1 MSSLFQ
7 GLGEYLGGGAPA
19 TVSQKINTSFQ
30 IFYASVLDVI
40 LDENSLW
47 YRGPDSIGA
56 VRARIL
62 PPNYNR
68 NEDLITDICYPLD
81 RTHFRVPFPGEQIL
95 GVSSYGPTLQGV
107 YMQRLY
113 YWKVVS
119 ADQVLSYSRQPFT
132 GTDPYHIKPGPEIL
146 VDLST
151 EAKRFDDKLG
161 IDLGLIKAQETTIQ
175 KPRTGERTIE
185 SRFGAMIKFTST
197 PAQAKIWSEEQVNNQ
212 LASSDGDPM
221 LVLSVDRKQN
231 SLTPK
236 TNISTDLVVK
246 DINPSQDDTSLYF
259 TTRQNVPIKLS
270 CSQKMATWDFE
281 VRRGNVSTTIGL
293 SATLAKEFG
302 GGYDPKSALTLKLVG
317 TIVAE
322 EGNLVSG
329 DLDNN
334 LTLSAG
340 TAAKQ
345 GAPNYLNGT
354 MWQRANELKGMSYGL
369 GSKLNDTTLAAWL
382 ATDRTNPDGTYK
394 IDCSGFV
401 SWVLGTSSGASNSL
415 VEKSN
420 AVRQTL
426 SIDTSTLQEADVIGS
441 DNGPRYKPDG
451 KQWDANRK
459 TGIDHIAV
467 VIKDP
472 NGALWLAESHGG
484 KGVNI
489 RTLANGVAAWNSYG
503 VSNKFGTAYIDPSD
517 QTTKT
522 KSFYIGNYR
531 PAPVV

>member
-1 MSSLFQ
+1 MGSLFQ
-7 GLGEYLGGGAPA
+7 GLSEYMGGGAPPI
-19 TVSQKINTSFQ
+19 VNQKTNTSFQ
-30 IFYASVLDVI
+30 IFYASVLDVVV
-40 LDENSLW
+40 DENSLW

-95 GVSSYGPTLQGV
+95 GVSSYGPTVQGV

-113 YWKVVS
+113 YWKIIS

-146 VDLST
+146 VDIPT

-161 IDLGLIKAQETTIQ
+161 VDIGLIRAQENTIQ

-185 SRFGAMIKFTST
+185 SRFGALIKFTST
-197 PAQAKIWSEEQVNNQ
+197 PAQSKIWSEDQVNNQ

-221 LVLSVDRKQN
+221 LLLNVDRKRN
-231 SLTPK
+231 KLA
-236 TNISTDLVVK
+236 TNADVVVK
-246 DINPSQDDTSLYF
+246 DVSPSEDDTSIYL

-281 VRRGNVSTTIGL
+281 VRRGNVSTTTGV

-340 TAAKQ
+340 SAAKR

-354 MWQRANELKGMSYGL
+354 MWQRANELNGMVYGL
-369 GSKLNDTTLAAWL
+369 GSKLDTAGVATWL
-382 ATDRTNPDGTYK
+382 ATDRTNPGGTYK
-394 IDCSGFV
+394 VDCSGFV
-401 SWVLGTSSGASNSL
+401 SWVLGTSGGSYSL
-415 VEKSN
+415 VESSN
-420 AVRQTL
+420 AVRQIV
-426 SIDTSTLQEADVIGS
+426 SIDMTILQEADVIGS
-441 DNGPRYKPDG
+441 DNGPRFSDSA
-451 KQWDANRK
+451 QWDGNRK

-472 NGALWLAESHGG
+472 NGNLWLAESHGG
-484 KGVNI
+484 RGVNI
-489 RTLANGVAAWNSYG
+489 RTLADGVAAWNKYG
-503 VSNKFGTAYIDPSD
+503 SKNNFGEAYIDPSD
-517 QTTKT
+517 QITKT
-522 KSFYIGNYR
+522 KSFWLGNYR
-531 PAPVV
+531 PAPAV